1 MAIKTINKKGIT
13 EEENRMNI
21 EALANYKGI
30 TITSKFIRCDVNGN
44 GIYNIQ
50 VFAYDTIQDLIL
62 NVTNLTT
69 KILAYLGYGI
79 RKDNRNKSIRCY
91 NTWAGYYESALERH
105 GFKVKSYRVL

>member
-1 MAIKTINKKGIT
+1 MAIKTIKKGIT
-13 EEENRMNI
+13 EEENRMNM

-62 NVTNLTT
+62 NVTNLVS
-69 KILAYLGYGI
+69 KILAYSGYGV
-79 RKDNRNKSIRCY
+79 RYDNINNSIRGY
-91 NTWAGYYESALERH
+91 NTDSVYYESALEKQ
-105 GFKVKSYRVL
+105 GFKVKSYRV

>member
-21 EALANYKGI
+21 EALAKYKGL

-44 GIYNIQ
+44 SIYNIQ

-62 NVTNLTT
+62 NVTNLVS
-69 KILAYLGYGI
+69 KILAYSGYGV
-79 RKDNRNKSIRCY
+79 RYDNINNSIRCY
-91 NTWAGYYESALERH
+91 NTDSVYYESALEKQ
-105 GFKVKSYRVL
+105 GYKVKSYRV

>member
-30 TITSKFIRCDVNGN
+30 TITSKFIRCDVDGN
-44 GIYNIQ
+44 DIYNIQ
-50 VFAYDTIQDLIL
+50 VFAYDTIQDLVM

-69 KILAYLGYGI
+69 KILAYSGYGV
-79 RKDNRNKSIRCY
+79 RYDNVNNSIRSY
-91 NTWAGYYESALERH
+91 NTDSVYYESALEKQ
-105 GFKVKSYRVL
+105 GFKVKSYRI